1 MKSIKIPYPDFDEQK
16 RIGDFFDHLD
26 NAITLNQRKCDDL
39 QKLKK
44 ALLQQMFC

>member
-1 MKSIKIPYPDFDEQK
+1 MSLPEYAEQVKIGMFLRKIDD
-16 RIGDFFDHLD
+16 
-26 NAITLNQRKCDDL
+26 AITLHQRKCDDL